1 MGHNLRRGNFAVE
14 IFFDPI
20 TSYEIRQLV
29 AAVMTGGNWT
39 KELDPFS
46 NSPIITDI
54 DPSTY
59 PTMETIE
66 SFLTQENLQS
76 VGFHCGTT

>member
-1 MGHNLRRGNFAVE
+1 MKLGNW
-14 IFFDPI
+14 
-20 TSYEIRQLV
+20 SR
-29 AAVMTGGNWT
+29 AVMTGGNWT

-59 PTMETIE
+59 PTMETIGIFPYPGKP
-66 SFLTQENLQS
+66 SIRW
-76 VGFHCGTT
+76 FHCGTT